1 MSEKLVDN
9 FKILDDF
16 ILEYKQKYENFS
28 RPISI
33 SYKVGNQCSSLKCSR
48 TETKEFQPFECPDD
62 AYFAK

>member
-28 RPISI
+28 RPIS
-33 SYKVGNQCSSLKCSR
+33 YKVGNQCSSLKCSR
-48 TETKEFQPFECPDD
+48 TETKELQPF
-62 AYFAK
+62 

>member
-48 TETKEFQPFECPDD
+48 TETKEFQPF
-62 AYFAK
+62 

>member
-28 RPISI
+28 RPIS
-33 SYKVGNQCSSLKCSR
+33 YKVGKCSR
-48 TETKEFQPFECPDD
+48 TETKEFQPF
-62 AYFAK
+62 